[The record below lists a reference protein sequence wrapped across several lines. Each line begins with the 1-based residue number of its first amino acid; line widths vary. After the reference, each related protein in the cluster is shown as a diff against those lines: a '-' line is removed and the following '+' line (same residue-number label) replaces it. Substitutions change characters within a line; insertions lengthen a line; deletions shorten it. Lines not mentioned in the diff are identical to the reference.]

1 MKRSMSLRRLVLS
14 GLVGLAVSVVL
25 CGADDAKQ
33 KVDAKGLT
41 FEAPASWK
49 SSPPTGSMR
58 RAELKVQPIDG
69 DDFPGELVVYA
80 FPGGVGPVQTNL
92 DRWKSQFKDKGG
104 NSPEVATKK
113 VKGKNVDV
121 TRAETSGH
129 YHPAQ
134 FPGRAPDPDRDDA
147 RLLGAIVVTDQV
159 TYVIKM
165 VGPNKTMSKIS
176 PDFDAL
182 LATINVE
189 AQ

>member
-1 MKRSMSLRRLVLS
+1 MKISKSLWHLVSS
-14 GLVGLAVSVVL
+14 GLVGLAVSVLL

-33 KVDAKGLT
+33 TVDAKGLT
-41 FEAPASWK
+41 FEAPSSWK
-49 SSPPTGSMR
+49 ASPGSGPMR
-58 RAELKVQPIDG
+58 RAELKVQPTDG

-80 FPGGVGPVQTNL
+80 FPGGVGPVKTNL
-92 DRWKSQFKDKGG
+92 DRWKGQFKDKDG

-113 VKGKNVDV
+113 VKGKNVEV

-176 PDFDAL
+176 PEFDAL
-182 LATINVE
+182 LATIKVE
-189 AQ
+189 PQ

>member
-1 MKRSMSLRRLVLS
+1 MERSKSLRRVVSS
-14 GLVGLAVSVVL
+14 GFVGLAVSFLL

-41 FEAPASWK
+41 FDAPASWK
-49 SSPPTGSMR
+49 SSPPSGTMR
-58 RAELKVQPIDG
+58 RAELKVQPIAG
-69 DDFPGELVVYA
+69 DDFPGELVVFA

-92 DRWKSQFKDKGG
+92 DRWKGQFKGKDG
-104 NSPEVATKK
+104 NSPKVETKK
-113 VKGKNVDV
+113 VKGQNIDV

-134 FPGRAPDPDRDDA
+134 FPGRSEPDRDDA

-165 VGPNKTMSKIS
+165 VGPEKTMTKIR
-176 PDFDAL
+176 PEFDAL
-182 LATINVE
+182 LATMKVE
-189 AQ
+189 E

>member
-1 MKRSMSLRRLVLS
+1 MKRSTSLRSLVSS
-14 GLVGLAVSVVL
+14 GLVGLAVSVLL
-25 CGADDAKQ
+25 CGADDATQ
-33 KVDAKGLT
+33 KIDAKGLT

-49 SSPPTGSMR
+49 SSPPSGSMR

-69 DDFPGELVVYA
+69 DAFPGELVVYA
-80 FPGGVGPVQTNL
+80 FPGGVGPVQANL
-92 DRWKSQFKDKGG
+92 ERWKSQFKDKDG
-104 NSPEVATKK
+104 NSPQVETKK
-113 VKGKNVDV
+113 LRGKNVEV

-134 FPGRAPDPDRDDA
+134 FPGRSEPDRDDA

-165 VGPNKTMSKIS
+165 VGPDKTMSKIR

-182 LATINVE
+182 LATIKVE

>member
-1 MKRSMSLRRLVLS
+1 MKRSKSLRSIVSS
-14 GLVGLAVSVVL
+14 GLVGLAVSVLL

-41 FEAPASWK
+41 FEAPTSWK
-49 SSPPTGSMR
+49 SSSPSGMMR
-58 RAELKVQPIDG
+58 RAELKVQPIAG
-69 DDFPGELVVYA
+69 DDFPGELVVFA

-92 DRWKSQFKDKGG
+92 DRWKGQFKGKDG
-104 NSPEVATKK
+104 NSPKVDTKK
-113 VKGKNVDV
+113 VKGQNVDV
-121 TRAETSGH
+121 TRAEISGH

-134 FPGRAPDPDRDDA
+134 FPGRAPEPDRDDA

-165 VGPNKTMSKIS
+165 VGPDKTMTKIS

-182 LATINVE
+182 LATIKVE

>member
-1 MKRSMSLRRLVLS
+1 MRISTYFGKTVLS
-14 GLVGLAVSVVL
+14 GFAGMAVLVLL

-49 SSPPTGSMR
+49 LSPPSGMMR
-58 RAELKVQPIDG
+58 RAELKVQPMGG
-69 DDFPGELVVYA
+69 DDFPGELVVFA

-92 DRWKSQFKDKGG
+92 DRWKNQFKDKDG
-104 NSPEVATKK
+104 NSPALETKK
-113 VKGKNVDV
+113 TRGKNVEV

-134 FPGRAPDPDRDDA
+134 FPGRSEPDRDDA
-147 RLLGAIVVTDQV
+147 RLLGAIVVTDEV

-165 VGPNKTMSKIS
+165 VGPNKTMTKIRPEFDELLTTITVESK
-176 PDFDAL
+176 
-182 LATINVE
+182 
-189 AQ
+189 